1 MFKVKDGGKRKK
13 FRTGMIREPSTDKPR
28 YDLVWKPGLKRV
40 AMVMAHGASK
50 YSPRNWELASTQEE
64 LDRFLESAN
73 RHFEQF
79 FAGEV
84 DEDHGAQCVFNIFG
98 AMMVREKLSK
108 PV

>member
-1 MFKVKDGGKRKK
+1 MYKVKDGGKRKK

-28 YDLVWKPGLKRV
+28 YDLVYKPGLKRL
-40 AMVMAHGASK
+40 AMVMAQGAKK
-50 YSPRNWELASTQEE
+50 YAARNWEKASTKEE

-79 FAGEV
+79 FDGDT
-84 DEDHGAQCVFNIFG
+84 DEDHGAQCAFNIFG

-108 PV
+108 TI